1 MHASAKML
9 KLINRFLSAWK
20 RGGIEHSARTGIG
33 AVASL
38 VVAHFLGMPDAY
50 WAPIT
55 TLVVMQST
63 LGTSWDVS
71 KPRFI
76 GNVLG
81 AAMGGLLATYS
92 EPGVAVFGV
101 VIFALGL
108 ICVVL
113 RLDNTAYPFA
123 SVTFAMVFL
132 VARANAPWLIAVQ
145 RFVEVSIGITVAL
158 ALTAIWPEHES
169 TSGDA
174 RS

>member
-1 MHASAKML
+1 
-9 KLINRFLSAWK
+9 
-20 RGGIEHSARTGIG
+20 
-33 AVASL
+33 L
-38 VVAHFLGMPDAY
+38 VVAYFLRTPDAY

-55 TLVVMQST
+55 TLIVMQST
-63 LGTSWDVS
+63 LGTSWDAS

-76 GNVLG
+76 GTVLG

-92 EPGVAVFGV
+92 EPGVIVFGV

-113 RLDNTAYPFA
+113 RLDYTAYRFA

-132 VARANAPWLIAVQ
+132 VARGYAPWLIAVH

-158 ALTAIWPEHES
+158 ALTAIWPEREL